1 AELVK
6 KIGRATAQEVIA
18 TGINWVFA
26 PTVAVAKDDRWGRTY
41 ESYSDQLEIV
51 ERYSTEIV
59 EGLQGAD
66 NGLIGVDGV
75 VASVKHFIGDGATY
89 KGEDQ
94 GDARMSLDELLD
106 LHGGGFLTGINSGA
120 QTVMASF
127 NSWNGKKVHGS
138 RELLTGV
145 LKEDWG
151 FDGFVVSDWNG
162 HGQIAGCNN
171 TSCAQAINAGVDM
184 FMLPTDWK
192 EFIENTLGQ
201 VRAGEINESRIDD
214 AVRRILRVKIR
225 AGLFD
230 GMSPEVRA
238 SALPK
243 NIVGSNAHRELARE
257 AVRKSLVLLKD
268 NEKLLPLDPAQNIL
282 VAGSGANDI
291 GKQSGGWTL
300 SWQGT
305 GNTNADFPGATSIW
319 DGIRQAVES
328 AGGKAELS
336 DSGTFEQR
344 PDVAI
349 VVFGETPYAEGQG
362 DIDNLDFNSVV
373 ADELLLLRSL
383 KAQEIPTVAVF
394 LSGRPMWVNPEF
406 NASDA
411 FVAAWLPGSEGA
423 GIADVIIADKEGN
436 PRYDFQG
443 RLSYDWPLVDVNQ
456 TDTDLPV
463 EQFLFPYGYGLNYQS
478 DKYIEKLDENALGT
492 RQMSSQVIMSGSA
505 RPPFTMFLGD
515 ESNWDVRIDS
525 PSQKTHFGELEISP
539 HDRLVQEDSRKLIWS
554 GSGNRISQFYLRGD
568 GPMDFSRL
576 GNEAAI
582 SLVMSLDERPVEK
595 VTQRM
600 DCNWPCS
607 GEVDL
612 TGLFQQMPL
621 NEWVQISV
629 PLKCFADSGADLS
642 RITVPFVLVSTSSLG
657 ITLSE
662 VRITAEPSVETIF
675 ECGL

>member
-1 AELVK
+1 M
-6 KIGRATAQEVIA
+6 
-18 TGINWVFA
+18 
-26 PTVAVAKDDRWGRTY
+26 
-41 ESYSDQLEIV
+41 
-51 ERYSTEIV
+51 
-59 EGLQGAD
+59 
-66 NGLIGVDGV
+66 
-75 VASVKHFIGDGATY
+75 KHFIGDGATY

-362 DIDNLDFNSVV
+362 DIDNLDF
-373 ADELLLLRSL
+373 
-383 KAQEIPTVAVF
+383 
-394 LSGRPMWVNPEF
+394 
-406 NASDA
+406 
-411 FVAAWLPGSEGA
+411 
-423 GIADVIIADKEGN
+423 
-436 PRYDFQG
+436 
-443 RLSYDWPLVDVNQ
+443 
-456 TDTDLPV
+456 
-463 EQFLFPYGYGLNYQS
+463 
-478 DKYIEKLDENALGT
+478 
-492 RQMSSQVIMSGSA
+492 
-505 RPPFTMFLGD
+505 
-515 ESNWDVRIDS
+515 
-525 PSQKTHFGELEISP
+525 
-539 HDRLVQEDSRKLIWS
+539 
-554 GSGNRISQFYLRGD
+554 
-568 GPMDFSRL
+568 
-576 GNEAAI
+576 
-582 SLVMSLDERPVEK
+582 
-595 VTQRM
+595 
-600 DCNWPCS
+600 
-607 GEVDL
+607 
-612 TGLFQQMPL
+612 
-621 NEWVQISV
+621 
-629 PLKCFADSGADLS
+629 
-642 RITVPFVLVSTSSLG
+642 
-657 ITLSE
+657 
-662 VRITAEPSVETIF
+662 
-675 ECGL
+675 